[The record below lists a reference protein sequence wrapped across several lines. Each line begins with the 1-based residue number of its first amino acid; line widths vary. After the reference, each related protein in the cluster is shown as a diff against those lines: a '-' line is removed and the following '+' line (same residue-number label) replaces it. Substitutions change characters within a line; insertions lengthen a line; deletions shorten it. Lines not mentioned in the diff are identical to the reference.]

1 MTDSLHPN
9 SRPELT
15 MPEAE
20 AGALRAAYD
29 SAEVILEYGSG
40 GSTVL
45 AGELGKT
52 VWSVESDQDWA
63 AMMQGWFDANPT
75 KGRVQMV
82 PVDIGETREWGQ
94 PVDDSGWKSYARY
107 PLSVWDMDGFTQ
119 PDVVL
124 VDGRFRVGCAL
135 ATAYRTQKPVTLLF
149 DDYKHRERL
158 HVVERFIGQ
167 PLRFFGRMAQFEINP
182 TPLPAD
188 RLLRVIQLMQRP

>member
-1 MTDSLHPN
+1 MTDALHPI

-20 AGALRAAYD
+20 AGALRAAYG

-52 VWSVESDQDWA
+52 VWSVESDQGWA

-158 HVVERFIGQ
+158 HVVESFIGQ